1 MVKSAAKERREGSVD
16 STKAVETVGDK
27 PLVETSPVEAP
38 VGAGLFS
45 INRKRA
51 TTEDLPDPATAETV
65 GQLLSRTRVRFG
77 QDLKQV
83 AGALRIR
90 LTYLESIEA
99 DRHGDLPGLPY
110 AVGFVRSYAEYLGL
124 PGPATVQRFKEEMSG
139 LARRPQLVF
148 PAPAK
153 EGKVPTGAIILVSL
167 ILVVGAYLG
176 WTFATRET
184 APPPELAAGPDV
196 AAPTVVGEAAPA
208 PEATAPAVVAPAPVA
223 APVAPAPLEATPAPS
238 TAENDSNSLGAPLSA
253 PLEAAASEAPA
264 APETATPE
272 TAVAA
277 IPTVPAR
284 EETVAA
290 EAAVATGR
298 IVIRATQ
305 DSWLQVRDA
314 DDQAIITKVLREGES
329 YEVPDQTGL
338 VLLTGN
344 AGGLLIEVD
353 GVAVPSLG
361 PVGSV
366 RRGVALDPELLKSGT
381 AAAN

>member
-1 MVKSAAKERREGSVD
+1 MVKPAVKERREGTMD
-16 STKAVETVGDK
+16 SSKTVEATGDEAVAETV
-27 PLVETSPVEAP
+27 TTT
-38 VGAGLFS
+38 GLFS
-45 INRKRA
+45 INRKRPSVD
-51 TTEDLPDPATAETV
+51 DLPDPATAETV
-65 GQLLSRTRVRFG
+65 GQLLARTRVRFG

-124 PGPATVQRFKEEMSG
+124 PGAATVQRFKEEMSG

-184 APPPELAAGPDV
+184 APPPELAATPDASAPV
-196 AAPTVVGEAAPA
+196 ADAAEAAAAPEVTAPVAVTVPAAEPSA
-208 PEATAPAVVAPAPVA
+208 PEA
-223 APVAPAPLEATPAPS
+223 
-238 TAENDSNSLGAPLSA
+238 DSNSLGAPLSA
-253 PLEAAASEAPA
+253 PLEAAASEGTTEPA
-264 APETATPE
+264 APETE
-272 TAVAA
+272 VAA
-277 IPTVPAR
+277 IPAAPAT
-284 EETVAA
+284 EESTAVVA
-290 EAAVATGR
+290 ENTGR

-314 DDQAIITKVLREGES
+314 KDQAIITKVLREGES
-329 YEVPDQTGL
+329 YEVPDEEGL

-361 PVGSV
+361 PVGAV
-366 RRGVALDPELLKSGT
+366 KRGVALDPELLKSGT